1 MRAFVMVGAPG
12 AGKSTYAAKL
22 SKIEEAK
29 IISGDDIRED
39 LYGSANTQG
48 NWVEIWDRIEEEVEL
63 CAGDNKNVILDGTH
77 YTSTYREEAIAMLK
91 SYGYNQIEAI
101 VIDTSLDNCIF
112 RNASRHRGVPRHTL
126 IEMNKKLQ
134 SSLKTIDNEGFSH
147 INYIF

>member
-22 SKIEEAK
+22 SKIEEAT
-29 IISGDDIRED
+29 IISGDDIQED

-91 SYGYNQIEAI
+91 SYGYDQIEAI

-112 RNASRHRGVPRHTL
+112 RNASRHRGVPRHVV
-126 IEMNKKLQ
+126 IEMHKKLQ
-134 SSLKTIDNEGFSH
+134 SSLKTIVNESFSH